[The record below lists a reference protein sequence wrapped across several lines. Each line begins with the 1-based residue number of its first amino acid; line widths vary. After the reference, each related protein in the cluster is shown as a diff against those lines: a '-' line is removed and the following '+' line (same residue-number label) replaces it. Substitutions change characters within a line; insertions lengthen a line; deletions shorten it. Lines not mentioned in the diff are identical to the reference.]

1 MRHVTHVNESSHI
14 HGLAHMCLR
23 CLPVTSN
30 QHEVVRAHARVCVC
44 MCACARV
51 CVCLRVVCLRACVRA
66 CVHACVRL
74 CACLRA
80 SVRVCLRVRA
90 RVCIMWYVC
99 ARRTD
104 RGGGEP
110 NGCRPC
116 KPYMEAFLLPETGLF
131 ELRCATPM
139 DGEDDDVGAET
150 MRALVIQGH
159 CCMCIC
165 NCWCEEANG
174 VPVEPVD
181 TAASAL
187 CVYAPASR
195 ASLAWLYVSPT
206 SGAPVHVYVYVEKER
221 KIGGIL

>member
-1 MRHVTHVNESSHI
+1 MKLRTRTHTCV
-14 HGLAHMCLR
+14 CV
-23 CLPVTSN
+23 CV
-30 QHEVVRAHARVCVC
+30 RVCVSEC
-44 MCACARV
+44 VCVWRV
-51 CVCLRVVCLRACVRA
+51 CLHACVR
-66 CVHACVRL
+66 ACVRL

-90 RVCIMWYVC
+90 RVCIVWYVS

-110 NGCRPC
+110 NGCWPC
-116 KPYMEAFLLPETGLF
+116 KPYMEAFLLPTTGLF
-131 ELRCATPM
+131 ELTCATPI

-174 VPVEPVD
+174 APVGPAAA
-181 TAASAL
+181 AASAL
-187 CVYAPASR
+187 CVYAPACR
-195 ASLAWLYVSPT
+195 ASLAWLYVSPD

-221 KIGGIL
+221 QICRILQNVMRPRMDLSHYGRPRTGK